1 MNSKSHEL
9 EQEIAAE
16 QAYVDLVYS
25 QLDEATKAAE
35 SLAAEGYALGHVGHE
50 GGLVERDAMVQHA
63 NRRIAAINAAYDG
76 LVFGRLDMRDG
87 EVQYIGRIGVHDAQ
101 HDVLLVDWRAPFASA
116 FYQATAQDTKGIVR
130 RRVLRSR
137 FEKVTGIEDELLDA
151 EAGRDDLVI
160 FGEGALLA
168 SLTRARDHT
177 MHSVVATIQKEQ
189 DDAIRAP
196 ARGATIITGG
206 PGTGKT
212 VVALHRAAYLL
223 YNDRRR
229 FESGGVLIVG
239 PSSVFMDYIDGVLP
253 SLGETAVTL
262 RSLGAIVD
270 GIVATRHDEPLAAFA
285 KGSERMVK
293 ILRRAAVE
301 SQPGEPTRFQ
311 FFYRDDVLT
320 LEAKDLEAIRANL
333 MANGTKRNRAI
344 EKAPAAVL
352 NALWEQV
359 TGERGQEKGRDFF
372 ARELIHDD
380 KFIAFME
387 NWWPP
392 LDAVTVWKS
401 LKDRIVNLGGRTF
414 SAEEYAAIQTSWAA
428 FEDPAIE
435 DIPLIDELRYLLGEI
450 EFEVESDEYAAIK
463 QLMSF
468 ENEDRGLQATQS
480 TEDDNYAH
488 VLVDEAQD
496 LSPMQWRMIGRRG
509 RTASWTIVGDE
520 AQSSWPSPAEQIAA
534 RNEALVNKE
543 LHEFKLTKNY
553 RNSAEIYDFA
563 AKIAQLAV
571 SNPDLADAV
580 RKTGIEPVIETTQ
593 DADRRL
599 PEIVGEVLDLVSG
612 TVAVVAPSR
621 DVKWVQAAIEPNKR
635 VRVLDALQTKGLE
648 FDAVVV
654 YEPDA
659 IVEES
664 PTGWRSLYV
673 VLTRATNRL
682 HTVGQTRLWLDKAVL

>member
-1 MNSKSHEL
+1 MNSTSHEL

-35 SLAAEGYALGHVGHE
+35 SLAAEGYARGHIGHE
-50 GGLVERDAMVQHA
+50 GGLVERDAMVHHA
-63 NRRIAAINAAYDG
+63 ARRIAAINAAHDG
-76 LVFGRLDMRDG
+76 LVFGRIDMRDG
-87 EVQYIGRIGVHDAQ
+87 EVQYIGRIGVSDDQ
-101 HDVLLVDWRAPFASA
+101 HDVLLVDWRAPFAAA

-151 EAGRDDLVI
+151 DAGRDDLVI

-168 SLTRARDHT
+168 SLSRARDHT

-189 DDAIRAP
+189 DEAIRAP

-212 VVALHRAAYLL
+212 VVALHRAAFLL

-262 RSLGAIVD
+262 RSLGAVID
-270 GIVATRHDEPLAAFA
+270 GIVATRHDEPLAAYA

-293 ILRRAAVE
+293 ILRRAVVE
-301 SQPGEPTRFQ
+301 AQPGEPTRFQ
-311 FFYRDDVLT
+311 YFFRDDVLR
-320 LEAKDLEAIRANL
+320 LEAKDLERIRTNL
-333 MANGTKRNRAI
+333 MSNGTKRNRAI
-344 EKAPAAVL
+344 EKAPAAVI

-380 KFIAFME
+380 LFIEFME

-392 LDAVTVWKS
+392 LDAVKVWKS
-401 LKDRIVNLGGRTF
+401 LKDRIVDLGGRTF
-414 SAEEYAAIQTSWAA
+414 SAEEYAAIQSTWAA

-450 EFEVESDEYAAIK
+450 EFEIESDEYAAIK

-468 ENEDRGLQATQS
+468 ENEERSLQATQS

-509 RTASWTIVGDE
+509 RTASWTIVGDD
-520 AQSSWPSPAEQIAA
+520 AQSSWPAPLEQISA
-534 RNEALVNKE
+534 RNEALANKD

-571 SNPDLADAV
+571 NNPDLADAV
-580 RKTGIEPVIETTQ
+580 RRTGVEPTIETTS

-599 PEIVGEVLDLVSG
+599 PGIVLEILGQVSG

-621 DVKWVQAAIEPNKR
+621 DIQWVEAAIQPNKR

-682 HTVGQTRLWLDKAVL
+682 HTVGQTRLWLDKAEL